1 MNKKYI
7 GISITQIIQSF
18 LSLVLIVALLSC
30 QESGEKNNDNI
41 AIKDDLGN
49 KIVLDSPPER
59 IISLAPNITE
69 ALYSIGADS
78 LIVGVTNFCDYPPQV
93 KNKEKIGGMIDPN
106 YELITALEPDLIIM
120 TVEGN
125 AKQSYKALSNLGMK
139 IFVTNPRGVDGI
151 IKMIN
156 DLGKLTGKIKEA
168 EEITEIISKDK
179 EYFTKINKN
188 TVKKK
193 CLIMISVN
201 PLMSA
206 NGNTFINEIVELS
219 GFKNL
224 YKDELIDYPMI
235 SYEDIVEKNPEYI
248 IFPTDTSD
256 VNENEKYLEELSEN
270 LNSTNAVKENKI
282 IIADD
287 NVLFRPGP
295 RVINAVKLIRS
306 KMK

>member
-1 MNKKYI
+1 
-7 GISITQIIQSF
+7 
-18 LSLVLIVALLSC
+18 
-30 QESGEKNNDNI
+30 
-41 AIKDDLGN
+41 
-49 KIVLDSPPER
+49 
-59 IISLAPNITE
+59 
-69 ALYSIGADS
+69 
-78 LIVGVTNFCDYPPQV
+78 
-93 KNKEKIGGMIDPN
+93 
-106 YELITALEPDLIIM
+106 
-120 TVEGN
+120 
-125 AKQSYKALSNLGMK
+125 
-139 IFVTNPRGVDGI
+139 
-151 IKMIN
+151 
-156 DLGKLTGKIKEA
+156 
-168 EEITEIISKDK
+168 
-179 EYFTKINKN
+179 
-188 TVKKK
+188 
-193 CLIMISVN
+193 MISVN

-256 VNENEKYLEELSEN
+256 VNENKKYLEELSEN